1 MDAADLTAAQLSR
14 AYAAQDLSPVE
25 ALESCL
31 ARVERLNPLLNAI
44 VTLDTDGARAAARAS
59 ETRWLQEAPL
69 SPLDGVPVT
78 IKDNLLVA
86 GLRATWGSRLYAEHV
101 PTTDELPVARLRQA
115 GLVILGKTNV
125 PEFTLQGYTDNL
137 LFGPTRNPWNTALTP
152 GGSSGGAVASV
163 AAGMA
168 PLALATDGGGSIR
181 RPVSHTGLFGLK
193 PSVGRVARGRGF
205 PVILHDFEVVGPIAR
220 SAQDIDLAMMVLA
233 GAEACDW
240 ASVRWPA
247 WRKPE
252 TGWRPLRILVMPQF
266 GEEPV
271 DAEIARSVAEAV
283 GTIAAL
289 GHDVDAG
296 QCPFDLDRLAGI
308 FAVVS
313 QGGLSWLLRRSR
325 GRREELTPAIQT
337 MAEAG
342 LALTAADYVEM
353 LSSVD
358 ELKRVLAT
366 LFARY
371 DALLTPAAAALP
383 WPAERSHPEEIAGRS
398 VGPRGHAVFTP
409 FANASG
415 CPALAAPCAPSA
427 GGLPIGFQ
435 LVAAPGNDELLV
447 ALARAYADMRPDCM
461 QTPVLAAAA

>member
-1 MDAADLTAAQLSR
+1 MDAADVTAAQLSR
-14 AYAAQDLSPVE
+14 AYAAQRLSPVE
-25 ALESCL
+25 ALEACL
-31 ARVERLNPLLNAI
+31 ARVERLNPSLNAI
-44 VTLDTDGARAAARAS
+44 VTLDAAGARAAARAS
-59 ETRWLQEAPL
+59 ETRWRQGAPL

-86 GLRATWGSRLYAEHV
+86 GLRASWGSRLYADYV
-101 PTTDELPVARLRQA
+101 PAADELPVARLRQA

-137 LFGPTRNPWNTALTP
+137 LFGPTRNPWNPALTP

-193 PSVGRVARGRGF
+193 PTVGRIARGQGF

-220 SAQDIDLAMMVLA
+220 SPRDIDLVMGILA
-233 GAEACDW
+233 GADARDW

-247 WRKPE
+247 WREVEPAD
-252 TGWRPLRILVMPQF
+252 RRLRILFVARF
-266 GEEPV
+266 GNEPL
-271 DAEIARSVAEAV
+271 DPDIARSVGEAAD
-283 GTIAAL
+283 TMTAL
-289 GHDVDAG
+289 GHEVELG
-296 QCPFDLDRLAGI
+296 QCSFDLDKLARI

-313 QGGLSWLLRRSR
+313 QGGLSWLLHPSQERLD
-325 GRREELTPAIQT
+325 ELTPAIRA

-342 LALTAADYVEM
+342 FALTAADYVDM

-358 ELKRVLAT
+358 ELKRVLAG
-366 LFARY
+366 LFGRY

-383 WPAERSHPEEIAGRS
+383 WAAERSHPEEIAGRR
-398 VGPRGHAVFTP
+398 VGPRGHAIFTP

-415 CPALAAPCAPSA
+415 CPAIAVPGAPSPA
-427 GGLPIGFQ
+427 GLPIGFQ
-435 LVAAPGNDELLV
+435 LVAPPGNDEMLV
-447 ALARAYADMRPDCM
+447 ALARAYAAMRPDCM
-461 QTPVLAAAA
+461 QRPTLAVAA